1 MLDRKELI
9 FLTGKVR
16 GYNEFRGNS
25 FARSLRVLSIRF
37 VIRFL
42 IAPRDTERERER
54 ELSSFLSTQP
64 RLPSLPRATR
74 LSTRFQK
81 SNSLCSQL
89 FHGAENVSS
98 PAIFDAASRP
108 FPVKSNSGIIAR
120 KNTER
125 VHAHNLFTM

>member
-42 IAPRDTERERER
+42 IAPRDTERERII
-54 ELSSFLSTQP
+54 LVLIDPASTSFSSS
-64 RLPSLPRATR
+64 
-74 LSTRFQK
+74 
-81 SNSLCSQL
+81 SNSIIDPLPKIQFAL
-89 FHGAENVSS
+89 LATF
-98 PAIFDAASRP
+98 SR
-108 FPVKSNSGIIAR
+108 G
-120 KNTER
+120 
-125 VHAHNLFTM
+125 

>member
-16 GYNEFRGNS
+16 RYNEFRGNS

-54 ELSSFLSTQP
+54 IILVLIDPASTSFSSS
-64 RLPSLPRATR
+64 
-74 LSTRFQK
+74 
-81 SNSLCSQL
+81 SNSIIDPLPKIQFAL
-89 FHGAENVSS
+89 LATF
-98 PAIFDAASRP
+98 SR
-108 FPVKSNSGIIAR
+108 G
-120 KNTER
+120 
-125 VHAHNLFTM
+125 